1 MKSLFICLLLFICS
15 AANLP
20 AQSLTVSGYVTD
32 EQHAPVPFA
41 SIRLAELT
49 GQRAMAQAQS
59 DSTGMFILSY
69 TTPGKYL
76 LKITCMGYREL
87 RKELSLDGS
96 PAGLGKLVLTSGS
109 RNLGEIRVAGRKPVL
124 QQSGGKLIVNLA
136 QSAATP
142 GVSALD
148 MLKRLPGISADQNGQ
163 LLMRGSSGINV
174 IIDGKPTYLSKDQL
188 ANMLSGMPADNIA
201 RVEIMSIS
209 TSDMDANG
217 NAGTI
222 SIIMKKQKS
231 AGYAIDIAGG
241 TGKSYKNSFFSS
253 NISGNYNTGRI
264 NIYGSL
270 DISSK
275 HRYSLNEASSFSTY
289 NNEKLRYDRASD
301 RPVKTVFYTYKIG
314 ADWNISKRS
323 TLEFSFDGYLDNWK
337 LNSESNA
344 VLSGMDGVPRYRSQS
359 FIQTREPY
367 YYNTLHSR
375 YNYQIDSTGKNISAD
390 IDYIR
395 YSNNSDGEVNT
406 RFTDITHEDL
416 LNSGRFKFSQPKYI
430 DIFSARIDAVLPL
443 KPVSLKTGFKFTTAR
458 VNNPIRYWNYTGT
471 AFEPDDTQT
480 GSFRY
485 NEQLFSAY
493 VSGQKKWAHTTLDL
507 GLRLEHTMAGQ
518 NSRELDSTWNYAS
531 LFPTFSLTRQLGT
544 KHRLELSVARRINR
558 PSYTDL
564 NPTKWF
570 YDAGYYTSGT
580 PGLKPAF
587 SWNTTLAYTLLG
599 KYVLQL
605 GYSHT
610 KEVILKE
617 LVQQSDGLIIGR
629 DNNFPY
635 SKRWD
640 LGLVLPVSICRSWE
654 ITGILNGAYNEL
666 PLPVSGGASG
676 INKRFSGNLILNQQ
690 FTLSW
695 EVTMEL
701 SARYS
706 TGELEGYMRSFES
719 FSFDG
724 GISKKFL
731 AKRFTATLTFTDLF
745 FTDRMKSAAVTD
757 LIYYRLK
764 NTRDSRRG
772 FILLKYHIGG
782 ALKKTAEHY
791 SDEKG
796 RL

>member
-1 MKSLFICLLLFICS
+1 MKSLFTCFLLFIFGV
-15 AANLP
+15 ANLP
-20 AQSLTVSGYVTD
+20 AQNLTVSGNITD
-32 EQHAPVPFA
+32 EQNAPVPFA
-41 SIRLAELT
+41 STGLLQLT
-49 GQRAMAQAQS
+49 GQRLVAQAQS
-59 DSTGMFILSY
+59 DSAGTFSLSY

-87 RKELSLDGS
+87 QKELSLDGS
-96 PAGLGKLVLTSGS
+96 STSLGKLVLTAGS
-109 RNLGEIRVAGRKPVL
+109 RNLGEISVAGRKPVL
-124 QQSGGKLIVNLA
+124 QQSGGKLVVNLA

-142 GVSALD
+142 GVSVFD

-174 IIDGKPTYLSKDQL
+174 IIDGKPAYLSKDQL

-201 RVEIMSIS
+201 RVELMSTS

-222 SIIMKKQKS
+222 NIITKKQKS
-231 AGYAIDIAGG
+231 AGYAIDIAAGA
-241 TGKSYKNSFFSS
+241 GKSYKNTFFTS

-275 HRYSLNEASSFSTY
+275 HRYSLNEASSYTTY
-289 NNEKLRYDRASD
+289 NNEKLRYNRASD
-301 RPVKTVFYTYKIG
+301 RPVKTVFYTYKLG
-314 ADWNISKRS
+314 TDWNISKKS

-344 VLSGMDGVPRYRSQS
+344 LLTGMDDVPRYRSQS

-375 YNYQIDSTGKNISAD
+375 YSYQLDSNGKNISAD

-395 YSNNSDGEVNT
+395 YSNNSDGEVST
-406 RFTDITHEDL
+406 RFTDIVHEDL
-416 LNSGRFKFSQPKYI
+416 LNSDRFKFSQPKYI
-430 DIFSARIDAVLPL
+430 DIFSARIDAALPL
-443 KPVSLKTGFKFTTAR
+443 KPVALKAGFKFTTAL
-458 VNNPIRYWNYTGT
+458 VNNPIHYWKYTG
-471 AFEPDDTQT
+471 AGFEPDDAQT

-485 NEQLFSAY
+485 NEQLLSAY
-493 VSGQKKWAHTTLDL
+493 ISGQKKWQRTTLDL
-507 GLRLEHTMAGQ
+507 GLRLEYTAAGQ
-518 NSRELDSTWNYAS
+518 NSRELDSAWNYTS
-531 LFPTFSLTRQLGT
+531 LFPTLSLTRQLGAN
-544 KHRLELSVARRINR
+544 HRLELSAARRINR

-587 SWNTTLAYTLLG
+587 SWNTMLAYTLLG

-605 GYSHT
+605 GYSYT
-610 KEVILKE
+610 REVILKE
-617 LVQQSDGLIIGR
+617 LVQQNDGLIISR
-629 DNNFPY
+629 DNNFPF

-640 LGLVLPVSICRSWE
+640 LGLVLPVSVCRSWE
-654 ITGILNGAYNEL
+654 MTALLNGAYNEL

-676 INKRFSGNLILNQQ
+676 INRRFSGNAILNQQ
-690 FTLSW
+690 FTLPW
-695 EVTMEL
+695 EVMMEL

-724 GISKKFL
+724 GISKKFP

-745 FTDRMKSAAVTD
+745 FTDRVKSVAVTD
-757 LIYYRLK
+757 VIYYRLQ
-764 NTRDSRRG
+764 NTRDSRRV
-772 FILLKYHIGG
+772 FLLLKYHFGG

-791 SDEKG
+791 SEEKR

>member
-1 MKSLFICLLLFICS
+1 MKSLFTCFLFFICGVN
-15 AANLP
+15 NLA
-20 AQSLTVSGYVTD
+20 AQSLSVSGNITD
-32 EQHAPVPFA
+32 EQNAPVPFA
-41 SIRLAELT
+41 SIGLLPLT
-49 GQRAMAQAQS
+49 GQHVVAQAQS
-59 DSTGMFILSY
+59 DSTGMFSLLY
-69 TTPGKYL
+69 PTPGKYL

-87 RKELSLDGS
+87 QQELSLDRNS
-96 PAGLGKLVLTSGS
+96 LSLGKLVLTSGS

-124 QQSGGKLIVNLA
+124 QQSGGKLIVNLS
-136 QSAATP
+136 QSAVTP
-142 GVSALD
+142 GVSVFD

-201 RVEIMSIS
+201 RVEIMAAT

-217 NAGTI
+217 NAGVI
-222 SIIMKKQKS
+222 SIITKKQKS
-231 AGYAIDIAGG
+231 AGYAIDMAGG
-241 TGKSYKNSFFSS
+241 IGKSDKNSFFTG
-253 NISGNYNTGRI
+253 NISGNYHTGGM

-275 HRYSLNEASSFSTY
+275 HRYSLNEASSYSTY
-289 NNEKLRYDRASD
+289 NNEKLRYNRVSD

-314 ADWNISKRS
+314 ADWSISKKS
-323 TLEFSFDGYLDNWK
+323 ALEFSFDGYLDNWK

-344 VLSGMDGVPRYRSQS
+344 VLTNMDGAPRYRSQS
-359 FIQTREPY
+359 FIQTKEPY

-375 YNYQIDSTGKNISAD
+375 YNYQLDSTGKNISAD

-395 YSNNSDGEVNT
+395 YSNNSDGEVST
-406 RFTDITHEDL
+406 RFTDIIHEDL
-416 LNSGRFKFSQPKYI
+416 LSSNRFKFSQPKYI

-458 VNNPIRYWNYTGT
+458 VNNPIRYWNYTGG

-480 GSFRY
+480 GVFHY
-485 NEQLFSAY
+485 NEQLLSAY

-518 NSRELDSTWNYAS
+518 SSRELDSAWNYAS
-531 LFPTFSLTRQLGT
+531 LFPTLSITRQLGP
-544 KHRLELSVARRINR
+544 KHRLDLSVARRINR

-570 YDAGYYTSGT
+570 YDASYYTSGT

-587 SWNTTLAYTLLG
+587 SWNTLLGYTLLG

-605 GYSHT
+605 GYSRT

-617 LVQQSDGLIIGR
+617 LVQHNDGLIVSR

-640 LGLVLPVSICRSWE
+640 LSLVLPVRICRSWE

-676 INKRFSGNLILNQQ
+676 ISKQFSGNAILNQQ
-690 FTLSW
+690 FTLPW
-695 EVTMEL
+695 EMTMEL

-745 FTDRMKSAAVTD
+745 FTDRMKSVAVTD
-757 LIYYRLK
+757 LIYYHLK
-764 NTRDSRRG
+764 NTRDSRRV
-772 FILLKYHIGG
+772 FLLLKYHFGG

-791 SDEKG
+791 SDEKK

>member
-1 MKSLFICLLLFICS
+1 MKSLFTCFLLFICGLS
-15 AANLP
+15 NLP
-20 AQSLTVSGYVTD
+20 AQSLTVSGNITD
-32 EQHAPVPFA
+32 EQNVPVPFA
-41 SIRLAELT
+41 SIGLLQLT
-49 GQRAMAQAQS
+49 GQHVVAQAQS
-59 DSTGMFILSY
+59 DSMGMFSLSY

-76 LKITCMGYREL
+76 LKITCIGYREL
-87 RKELSLDGS
+87 QKELSLS
-96 PAGLGKLVLTSGS
+96 SSSVGLGKLVLTSGS
-109 RNLGEIRVAGRKPVL
+109 RNLGEIRVTGRKPVL
-124 QQSGGKLIVNLA
+124 QQSGGKLIINLA

-142 GVSALD
+142 GVSVFD
-148 MLKRLPGISADQNGQ
+148 MLKRLPGISTDQNGQ

-201 RVEIMSIS
+201 RVEIMSTS
-209 TSDMDANG
+209 PSDMDANG

-222 SIIMKKQKS
+222 SIITKKQKS
-231 AGYAIDIAGG
+231 AGYAIDIASGI
-241 TGKSYKNSFFSS
+241 GKSNKNTFFTN
-253 NISGNYNTGRI
+253 NISGNYNTGKV

-275 HRYSLNEASSFSTY
+275 HRYALNEASSYSVY
-289 NNEKLRYDRASD
+289 NNEKLWYDRASD

-314 ADWNISKRS
+314 ADWNISKKS
-323 TLEFSFDGYLDNWK
+323 MFEFSFDGYLDNWK

-344 VLSGMDGVPRYRSQS
+344 VLSDMNGVPRYRSQS
-359 FIQTREPY
+359 FIQTKEPY
-367 YYNTLHSR
+367 YYNTLHGR
-375 YNYQIDSTGKNISAD
+375 YNCQVDSSGKNISAD

-395 YSNNSDGEVNT
+395 YSNNSDGEVST
-406 RFTDITHEDL
+406 RFTDIAHENL
-416 LNSGRFKFSQPKYI
+416 LSSERFKFSQPKYI
-430 DIFSARIDAVLPL
+430 DILSARIDAVLPL
-443 KPVSLKTGFKFTTAR
+443 KPVSLKTGLKFTAAR

-485 NEQLFSAY
+485 NEQLLSAY
-493 VSGQKKWAHTTLDL
+493 VSGQKKWRHTTLDL

-518 NSRELDSTWNYAS
+518 NSRELDSAWNYAS
-531 LFPTFSLTRQLGT
+531 LFPTLSLTRQLGSN
-544 KHRLELSVARRINR
+544 HRMELSVARRINR

-570 YDAGYYTSGT
+570 YDANYYTSGT

-587 SWNTTLAYTLLG
+587 SWNTMLAYTLLG

-605 GYSHT
+605 GYSRT

-617 LVQQSDGLIIGR
+617 LVQQKDGLIISR

-635 SKRWD
+635 NKRWD
-640 LGLVLPVSICRSWE
+640 LGLVLPVSVCPSWE

-666 PLPVSGGASG
+666 PLPVSGGASR
-676 INKRFSGNLILNQQ
+676 INKRFSGNAILNQQ
-690 FTLSW
+690 FTLPW

-706 TGELEGYMRSFES
+706 TGEPEGYMRSFES

-724 GISKKFL
+724 GISRKFL

-757 LIYYRLK
+757 LIYYRLT
-764 NTRDSRRG
+764 NTRDSRRV
-772 FILLKYHIGG
+772 FLLLKYHFGG
-782 ALKKTAEHY
+782 ALRKMAEHY
-791 SDEKG
+791 SDEKD

>member
-1 MKSLFICLLLFICS
+1 MKSLFTCLLFFICS
-15 AANLP
+15 VTNLP
-20 AQSLTVSGYVTD
+20 AQSIMVSGKVTD
-32 EQHAPVPFA
+32 EQNAPVPFA
-41 SIRLAELT
+41 SIGLIHLT
-49 GQRAMAQAQS
+49 GRHVVTQAQS
-59 DSTGMFILSY
+59 DSTGMFSLSA
-69 TTPGKYL
+69 TPGKYL
-76 LKITCMGYREL
+76 LKITCIGYREL
-87 RKELSLDGS
+87 LKELSLTPS
-96 PAGLGKLVLTSGS
+96 PVSIGQQVLTASS
-109 RNLGEIRVAGRKPVL
+109 TKLGEIRVAGRKPVL
-124 QQSGGKLIVNLA
+124 QQSGGKLIVNLS

-142 GVSALD
+142 GVSVLD

-201 RVEIMSIS
+201 RVEIMPTS

-222 SIIMKKQKS
+222 SITTKKQKS
-231 AGYAIDIAGG
+231 AGYAFDVASGI
-241 TGKSYKNSFFSS
+241 GKSNKNTFFTN
-253 NISGNYNTGRI
+253 NIGGNYNTGRM

-275 HRYSLNEASSFSTY
+275 HRYSLNEASSYTSY
-289 NNEKLRYDRASD
+289 DNEKLRYDRASD
-301 RPVKTVFYTYKIG
+301 RPVKTVFYTYKLG
-314 ADWNISKRS
+314 TDWNISKKS
-323 TLEFSFDGYLDNWK
+323 ALEFSFDGYLDNWK

-344 VLSGMDGVPRYRSQS
+344 VLSDMNGPRYRSQS
-359 FIQTREPY
+359 FIQAEEPY

-375 YNYQIDSTGKNISAD
+375 YSYLADSSGKSISVDA
-390 IDYIR
+390 DYIR
-395 YSNNSDGEVNT
+395 YSNNSDGEVST
-406 RFTDITHEDL
+406 RFTDIIHEDL
-416 LNSGRFKFSQPKYI
+416 LNSTRFKFSQPIYI
-430 DIFSARIDAVLPL
+430 DIFSARMDAALPL
-443 KPVSLKTGFKFTTAR
+443 KPVTLKTGLKFTTAR
-458 VNNPIRYWNYTGT
+458 VNNPIRYWNYTG
-471 AFEPDDTQT
+471 AVFEPDDTQT

-485 NEQLFSAY
+485 NEQLLSAY
-493 VSGQKKWAHTTLDL
+493 VSGQKKWQHTSLDL
-507 GLRLEHTMAGQ
+507 GLRLEHTVAGQ
-518 NSRELDSTWNYAS
+518 NSRELDSAWNYAS
-531 LFPTFSLTRQLGT
+531 LFPTLSLTRQLGS
-544 KHRLELSVARRINR
+544 KHQLELSVARRINR

-570 YDAGYYTSGT
+570 YDANYYTSGT

-587 SWNTTLAYTLLG
+587 SWNTMLTYTLLG

-605 GYSHT
+605 GYSRT
-610 KEVILKE
+610 REVILKE
-617 LVQQSDGLIIGR
+617 LVQQADGLIISR

-640 LGLVLPVSICRSWE
+640 LGLILPVSVCGSWE
-654 ITGILNGAYNEL
+654 ITGLLNGAYNEL
-666 PLPVSGGASG
+666 PLPVSGGASR
-676 INKRFSGNLILNQQ
+676 INKRFSGNAILNQQ
-690 FTLSW
+690 FTLPW

-706 TGELEGYMRSFES
+706 TGEPEGYMRSFES

-745 FTDRMKSAAVTD
+745 FSDRMKSVAVTD
-757 LIYYRLK
+757 LIHYHLK
-764 NTRDSRRG
+764 NTRDSRRV
-772 FILLKYHIGG
+772 FLLLKYHFGG